1 LRPHLARTAAALTVL
16 TLLPLA
22 MGGSAHASPAVLPQS
37 SGMMGESPPE
47 FSPRSSPL
55 FASFDYDGGQ
65 VLGTYVQFAYDA
77 ANGTLRSVLG
87 LAGEMP
93 VLYVGSISIEGFA
106 PARGQ
111 TTEGA
116 TFEADGYLVTVTAHD
131 DPTVLIEIRTD
142 MARTA
147 TIELPAS
154 ATNISLLAASGSWP
168 ASTVSYAVGEEQG
181 RFLLGAGSFSVS
193 GTRLV
198 AKMMD
203 SDLLVFKSVPPL
215 APNRTE
221 WRLVLDSITLGH
233 VVAELDLVAT
243 SNGQWAQN
251 TVRYRIGLAAWAL
264 RVEPGKAVVQVDSL
278 LPGGGVI
285 LLAFDAATMPN
296 DGTRHLVV
304 KANGHEVNGTDD
316 SLMILFPSDLRQ
328 GGARY
333 SVLALPGTVVALYLP
348 SLAAISVEV
357 QSVRPAPSN
366 TSFGVANEIAM
377 IAALAVVSAA
387 AARMLWR
394 RED

>member
-1 LRPHLARTAAALTVL
+1 MRPHLARTAAALTVL

-37 SGMMGESPPE
+37 GGMVGESPPE
-47 FSPRSSPL
+47 FSPLSSPL

-147 TIELPAS
+147 TIELPAA

-221 WRLVLDSITLGH
+221 WRLVLDS
-233 VVAELDLVAT
+233 
-243 SNGQWAQN
+243 
-251 TVRYRIGLAAWAL
+251 
-264 RVEPGKAVVQVDSL
+264 
-278 LPGGGVI
+278 
-285 LLAFDAATMPN
+285 
-296 DGTRHLVV
+296 
-304 KANGHEVNGTDD
+304 
-316 SLMILFPSDLRQ
+316 
-328 GGARY
+328 
-333 SVLALPGTVVALYLP
+333 
-348 SLAAISVEV
+348 
-357 QSVRPAPSN
+357 
-366 TSFGVANEIAM
+366 
-377 IAALAVVSAA
+377 
-387 AARMLWR
+387 
-394 RED
+394 